1 MATRAVEQRRNNGA
15 NESYERVRAL
25 DVFIAFLL
33 INHFTAFVLDHYNQS
48 FYVVYSFFF
57 FSPLTFDRLFI

>member
-33 INHFTAFVLDHYNQS
+33 INHFTAFVLDHYNQ
-48 FYVVYSFFF
+48 FFMLF
-57 FSPLTFDRLFI
+57 THFSSSLH